1 MKKYFLDTCIWI
13 DLYEDRKGYNEEPL
27 GDFAL
32 KLFFYIKKNGFK
44 IIISDLTIKELEMS
58 YSLGEIESL
67 LKPFESLLEKV
78 NVDKKLLLEAKSL
91 AEKRDLPKGDV
102 LHALI
107 AKKNSFILVT
117 RDNHFNFLKDITNY
131 FKPEDII

>member
-1 MKKYFLDTCIWI
+1 MKKYFLDICIWI
-13 DLYEDRKGYNEEPL
+13 DLYEDRKGYDKEPL

-44 IIISDLTIKELEMS
+44 IVISDLTIKELEMN
-58 YSLGEIESL
+58 YSLEEIKGL
-67 LKPFESLLEKV
+67 LKPFESLFEKLI
-78 NVDKKLLLEAKSL
+78 VDKELLSEAKSL
-91 AEKRDLPKGDV
+91 AEKRDLPRGDV

-107 AKKNSFILVT
+107 GKKNGFILVT
-117 RDNHFNFLKDITNY
+117 RDKHFNFLKDIADY